1 MDIMKPGKLKDLLLR
16 SLTSELKRN
25 ERDIIDRE
33 IISDRRFSEGFRDRV
48 MSRIVSGKI
57 YIIGK
62 REIIRSFDK
71 VFLRVAIPG
80 AAAILIL
87 ALSLLLSQGSL
98 SYDTLL
104 GIDNQVDGVL
114 ISLMAE

>member
-1 MDIMKPGKLKDLLLR
+1 MDIMKPDEIKDLLLR
-16 SLTSELKRN
+16 SLSSELESN

-33 IISDRRFSEGFRDRV
+33 LIGDHRFSDGFRERV

-57 YIIGK
+57 YINGK

-87 ALSLLLSQGSL
+87 ALSLFLSQGSL

-114 ISLMAE
+114 ISLMSE

>member
-1 MDIMKPGKLKDLLLR
+1 MDIMKPGKLKYLLFR
-16 SLTSELKRN
+16 SLTSDLDNN
-25 ERDIIDRE
+25 ERELIDRE
-33 IISDRRFSEGFRDRV
+33 LISDHRFTEGFRERV
-48 MSRIVSGKI
+48 MNRIVEGKI
-57 YIIGK
+57 YINGK
-62 REIIRSFDK
+62 REILRSFDK
-71 VFLRVAIPG
+71 VFMRVAIPG

>member
-1 MDIMKPGKLKDLLLR
+1 MDIKKPGKLKDLILR
-16 SLTSELKRN
+16 SLSSDLGSN
-25 ERDIIDRE
+25 ERE
-33 IISDRRFSEGFRDRV
+33 IIGRELISDYRFSEGFRERV

-57 YIIGK
+57 YINGK

-87 ALSLLLSQGSL
+87 ALSLFLSQGSL

-114 ISLMAE
+114 ISLMSE

>member
-1 MDIMKPGKLKDLLLR
+1 MDTMNRGKLKDLLLR
-16 SLTSELKRN
+16 SLSSEPDNN
-25 ERDIIDRE
+25 ERE
-33 IISDRRFSEGFRDRV
+33 IINREIITDHRFTEGFRERV
-48 MSRIVSGKI
+48 MNRIVEGKI
-57 YIIGK
+57 YINGK
-62 REIIRSFDK
+62 GEILRSFDK
-71 VFLRVAIPG
+71 VFMRVAIPG